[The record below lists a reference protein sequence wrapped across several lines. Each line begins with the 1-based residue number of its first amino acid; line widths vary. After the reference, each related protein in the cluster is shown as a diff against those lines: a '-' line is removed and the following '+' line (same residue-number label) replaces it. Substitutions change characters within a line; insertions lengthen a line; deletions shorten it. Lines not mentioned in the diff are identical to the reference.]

1 MQSLWH
7 NNFGII
13 GRRESLEASPD
24 GQSWSRTSRC
34 ADYLI
39 QQNHMLIKQS
49 TVYHTNNSKV
59 G

>member
-1 MQSLWH
+1 M
-7 NNFGII
+7 

-49 TVYHTNNSKV
+49 TVYHTDNSKV